1 MKWITTIMTFSDS
14 FQLLS
19 ITAVQ
24 HERAP
29 KMTSVTSSTHGFHRF
44 GLMNM
49 DAGNTYATRHQEGV
63 FSFPMHFSAVTHP
76 FDNFYMPSPYY
87 PHLTESLNLKLG
99 HGAYKPLVTPSNYEL
114 DIGKNLSNN
123 LITKT
128 TQNASDPSNKI
139 TKDKENEVTSSEE
152 LPLMSESFRMKT
164 THSLYDSATKLLFL
178 SIRWAKSIPS
188 FNQLPMNDQKSLLV
202 DSWAEL
208 FIVAAA
214 QWGLI
219 IDGETATSFPF
230 LTHIQNIFKTFAAL
244 KIDNFEAACLKALI
258 LFRDDTLDGQ
268 APSQQHILLLQ
279 NQSLCLLLE
288 KCGGLRF
295 GHLLLLLPK
304 IKFCGNVKRLQV
316 SVKITLSR
324 LVMSLIFIYFIGKS
338 FQAYRRR
345 SDN

>member
-1 MKWITTIMTFSDS
+1 MTFSDS
-14 FQLLS
+14 FQLFS
-19 ITAVQ
+19 FTAVQ

-29 KMTSVTSSTHGFHRF
+29 KMTSVSSSTHGFS
-44 GLMNM
+44 
-49 DAGNTYATRHQEGV
+49 YAASMYAPRHQDGV
-63 FSFPMHFSAVTHP
+63 FPFPMHFSTVTHP
-76 FDNFYMPSPYY
+76 FDNYYMPSPYY

-99 HGAYKPLVTPSNYEL
+99 HGAYKPLLVTPSSYEL
-114 DIGKNLSNN
+114 EIGKILSNN
-123 LITKT
+123 LITKS
-128 TQNASDPSNKI
+128 TQNAADPSSKM

-152 LPLMSESFRMKT
+152 LPLMSDSLRMKST
-164 THSLYDSATKLLFL
+164 QSLYDSATKLLFL

-188 FNQLPMNDQKSLLV
+188 FNQLPVNDQKSLLN

-214 QWGLI
+214 QWGLVI
-219 IDGETATSFPF
+219 EEDIVASFPF
-230 LTHIQNIFKTFAAL
+230 LKHVRNVFKSFESL

-295 GHLLLLLPK
+295 GHLLLLLPQ

-316 SVKITLSR
+316 SVAKTIEKI
-324 LVMSLIFIYFIGKS
+324 
-338 FQAYRRR
+338 Q
-345 SDN
+345 